1 MRIFVTGATGFI
13 GYNLVKELE
22 RKKIKTL
29 AFARKVES
37 INQKKFKYVK
47 FISLDIYREKK
58 IFKIFGTPKVL
69 IHLAWEGLPN
79 YHKNFHMKK
88 NLPNDLAFLKRAI
101 NNDVK
106 HLIISG
112 TCYEYGKQEGC
123 LNENLKTIPCTKYGK
138 AKDTLRLKLEKIRVN
153 KPFIL
158 QWLRIFYPFGNHQ
171 NSKSLLPS
179 LKKAIKENKKSFGI
193 TSKLIVRDF
202 ISINIVIKFI
212 IYLIYNKK
220 LNGIINCCSGKP
232 QSIFN
237 FVNSYCKKKDSRIKI
252 IPNKFPIP
260 DHEPL
265 KFWGSTNKMR
275 SLSFKFKK

>member
-29 AFARKVES
+29 AFARRIENV
-37 INQKKFKYVK
+37 NQKKFKYVK
-47 FISLDIYREKK
+47 FISLDIYKQKK
-58 IFKIFGTPKVL
+58 IFKIFGTPKIL

-79 YHKNFHMKK
+79 YQKNFHIKK

-101 NNDVK
+101 NNNVK
-106 HLIISG
+106 QLIISG

-123 LNENLKTIPCTKYGK
+123 LNENLKTIPYTKYGK
-138 AKDTLRLKLEKIRVN
+138 AKDILRLKLEKIRIN

-158 QWLRIFYPFGNHQ
+158 QWVRIFYLFGNHQ
-171 NSKSLLPS
+171 NSKSLLPC

-193 TSKLIVRDF
+193 TSKSIVRDF

-212 IYLIYNKK
+212 IYLTYNKK

-232 QSIFN
+232 QSIFK
-237 FVNSYCKKKDSRIKI
+237 FVNSYCKKKDSKIKI
-252 IPNKFPIP
+252 IPNKYPVP

-275 SLSFKFKK
+275 SLSFKF

>member
-1 MRIFVTGATGFI
+1 MTIFVTGGTGFI
-13 GYNLVKELE
+13 GYNLVNELE
-22 RKKIKTL
+22 KKKIKTL
-29 AFARKVES
+29 AFSRKIEN
-37 INQKKFKYVK
+37 INFDKYKYVK
-47 FISLDIYREKK
+47 FIALDIYKQKK

-79 YHKNFHMKK
+79 YQKKFHLNK

-106 HLIISG
+106 QLIVSG

-123 LNENLKTIPCTKYGK
+123 LNEVSKTYPCTNYGK
-138 AKDTLRLKLEKIRVN
+138 AKNELRKKLEQIRRK

-158 QWLRIFYPFGNHQ
+158 QWVRIFYTFGINQ

-179 LKKAIKENKKSFGI
+179 LDRAIKENEKSFGI
-193 TSKLIVRDF
+193 TSKRVIRDF
-202 ISINIVIKFI
+202 ISINIVVKFI
-212 IYLIYNKK
+212 LHLAYNKK
-220 LNGIINCCSGKP
+220 LNGIINCCSGRP
-232 QSIFN
+232 QTIFK
-237 FVNSYCKKKDSRIKI
+237 FVSDYCKKKNSKIKI

-265 KFWGSTNKMR
+265 KFWGSVKKMK
-275 SLSFKFKK
+275 SLSFK